1 MSAKRKILVV
11 DDEATLRD
19 MFKFI
24 LEKANYEVIQAS
36 DGASGVAQS
45 RSEKPDL
52 VILDGLMPKM
62 HGFLA
67 CEAIKKQENPPKVI
81 ILTGVYTNPRYKM
94 EAKYQYKADE
104 FLTKPISPANLL
116 ACVEKLLDG
125 LPQRQAVLQQQPV
138 AVEIFERLKTG
149 DRERPA
155 ASAPVRSN
163 GYSATWKS
171 ILKVEPVST
180 NR

>member
-11 DDEATLRD
+11 DDEAMLRD
-19 MFKFI
+19 MYKFI

-36 DGASGVAQS
+36 DGASGVAKS
-45 RSEKPDL
+45 KYEKPDL
-52 VILDGLMPKM
+52 IILDGLMPKM

-67 CEAIKKQENPPKVI
+67 CEAIKKQEDPPKVI

-125 LPQRQAVLQQQPV
+125 LPQRQAVPQQQPV
-138 AVEIFERLKTG
+138 SVEIFEGIKTV
-149 DRERPA
+149 DLRPA
-155 ASAPVRSN
+155 VSRPVRSN

-171 ILKVEPVST
+171 FLKGEPVST
-180 NR
+180 TR